1 MVYKN
6 RISKKD
12 LKQDFRQLL
21 SKIKGMILS
30 GVFRPR
36 ERLVEAKL
44 AKMFNVSRLWIRDAL
59 KILETK
65 GLIRVIPYKGAV
77 VKDLGEQKIEE
88 IFS

>member
-77 VKDLGEQKIEE
+77 VKDLGEQEIEE